1 MRPVAALDEAVEA
14 GPSPSVVVVDRHV
27 LFRSGLVRLLREE
40 GIDVVGEAAS
50 GATALAV
57 VAEKAPDVVVLDL
70 GLSDLP
76 GIEVSR
82 RLLAV
87 NPRLNIVAMASAD
100 GETDVVDAIVAGAC
114 CCLAREAPREEILEV
129 IGAAARGEL
138 SVAREL
144 VPELVDRARA
154 TRSNRPAAP
163 PAQLNKR
170 ELDVLRLLVEGC
182 DNREIAARLFI
193 SPTTAKHHVSSIIA
207 KLGVA
212 NRIQAAVRAVS
223 DALV

>member
-1 MRPVAALDEAVEA
+1 MRPVAAIDEGVEA
-14 GPSPSVVVVDRHV
+14 GLSPSVVVVDRHV

-70 GLSDLP
+70 GVSDLP

-82 RLLAV
+82 RLLEV

-100 GETDVVDAIVAGAC
+100 GETDAVDAIVAGAC
-114 CCLAREAPREEILEV
+114 CCLAREAPREEILKV

-144 VPELVDRARA
+144 VPKLVDRARA

-163 PAQLNKR
+163 PARLNKR